1 MNLTNVSTFRAFRS
15 TNYTLYFVG
24 RSVSQFGTWMQRTA
38 VVWVIYSLTHSAF
51 MLGLT
56 IFAEQFPSFLFSVF
70 GGIAAD
76 RYNRYRIVQITQITS
91 MIQAG
96 LLALLV
102 MLNHYVVWEILLLS
116 VILGIINAYDV
127 PARQSMINEVV
138 TEPADL
144 PSALSLSA
152 AMASLAKLL
161 GPALSGIILERFGAG
176 ICFLINAA
184 SFGAVMVSIAFM
196 KASKAAL
203 QRPKKKVLTE
213 LAEGFVY
220 LRREASLGLVIV
232 MLSLTGLLVLP
243 YDTLVPVFAKM
254 IFHGDATTF
263 GYISAFIGAGAV
275 VGTIL
280 LASLKKS
287 TSLRPALLLSTI
299 ILSAGL
305 IFFSQTSYFPLAMLF
320 AAVTGLGSV
329 AQFTICNI
337 IIQSESAPEM
347 RGRAI
352 AILLTAIFGM
362 LPLGS
367 LIVGAV
373 SQRIGAQTTL
383 LCQGITGVII
393 ALVFSAILKKQ
404 KQKQQYTVSQGL
416 PVEKDVAKAQEAV

>member
-1 MNLTNVSTFRAFRS
+1 
-15 TNYTLYFVG
+15 
-24 RSVSQFGTWMQRTA
+24 MQRTA
-38 VVWVIYSLTHSAF
+38 VVWVIYTLTHSAF

-76 RYNRYRIVQITQITS
+76 RYDRRKIVNITQITS
-91 MIQAG
+91 MIQAA
-96 LLALLV
+96 LLAVLV
-102 MLNHYVVWEILLLS
+102 MTNHYVVWEILLLS
-116 VILGIINAYDV
+116 IILGVINAYDV

-138 TEPADL
+138 TDPADL

-161 GPALSGIILERFGAG
+161 GPALSGIILEKFGAG

-184 SFGAVMVSIAFM
+184 SFGAVMLSIAFM
-196 KASKAAL
+196 HTAKVSYKGK
-203 QRPKKKVLTE
+203 KKKVLTE
-213 LAEGFVY
+213 LAEGFCY
-220 LRREASLGLVIV
+220 LKREASLGLVIV

-243 YDTLVPVFAKM
+243 YDTLIPVFAKV
-254 IFHGDATTF
+254 IFRGDATTY

-275 VGTIL
+275 VGTIF
-280 LASLKKS
+280 LASWRKS
-287 TSLRPALLLSTI
+287 ASLRRALLVSTL

-305 IFFSQTSYFPLAMLF
+305 VCFSLTSYFPLAMLF
-320 AAVTGLGSV
+320 AAVTGFGAV

-367 LIVGAV
+367 VVVGAV
-373 SQRIGAQTTL
+373 SQWIGAPATL
-383 LCQGITGVII
+383 LCQGITGIVIT
-393 ALVFSAILKKQ
+393 LVFSKVLKRQRLKKER
-404 KQKQQYTVSQGL
+404 TLAEGMS
-416 PVEKDVAKAQEAV
+416 PEEEIMKAS